1 MIRQVDPIKGL
12 ADPTAAGHPENI
24 IITGTGMETAAAA
37 RSENRPEPLTQD
49 LGVEIQESED
59 VFSRQFVCIR
69 GCVPPGSKI
78 LAPSSR

>member
-12 ADPTAAGHPENI
+12 ADPTAAGHPEGI
-24 IITGTGMETAAAA
+24 IIPGTGMETAAAA

-59 VFSRQFVCIR
+59 VFFASIRVHSRLC
-69 GCVPPGSKI
+69 
-78 LAPSSR
+78 SSWLQDSSS